1 MQDLFIERPGYI
13 QVSTTVETPEQAEKI
28 ADRLVEAKLAAC
40 VQMVTGV
47 RSVYYW
53 QGKKER
59 SEEVILLIKTKMD
72 IYGKLARELK
82 KLHPYE
88 LPEIIVTPIVE
99 GNTDYFNWIDEN
111 TDG

>member
-1 MQDLFIERPGYI
+1 
-13 QVSTTVETPEQAEKI
+13 
-28 ADRLVEAKLAAC
+28 
-40 VQMVTGV
+40 
-47 RSVYYW
+47 
-53 QGKKER
+53 
-59 SEEVILLIKTKMD
+59 MD